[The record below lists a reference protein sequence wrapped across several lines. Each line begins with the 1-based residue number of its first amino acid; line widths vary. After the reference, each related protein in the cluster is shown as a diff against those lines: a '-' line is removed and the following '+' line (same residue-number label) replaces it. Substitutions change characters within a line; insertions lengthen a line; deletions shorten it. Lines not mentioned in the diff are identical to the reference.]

1 MLTRCCCSRTD
12 DTNLELLMCRS
23 DGSTARRFDAF
34 VAAECTAPLA
44 HWVTGQLNPGTFR
57 RDWSRGLAR
66 RVFRLDG
73 DYIGGVLFSE
83 LGRLQRTCSVRK
95 TEKEED
101 HFKII
106 TASTSIDSY
115 VHPDAVSGKLQ
126 LPGWRD
132 PLETEYSGLT
142 LTRDVRDP
150 NIFFFCYEQRR
161 VCRAYQ
167 LSPRCRGR
175 S

>member
-1 MLTRCCCSRTD
+1 VQ
-12 DTNLELLMCRS
+12 CRS

-101 HFKII
+101 PFKII
-106 TASTSIDSY
+106 TVSTSIDSY
-115 VHPDAVSGKLQ
+115 VHPDAVGGKLQ

-132 PLETEYSGLT
+132 PLETESS
-142 LTRDVRDP
+142 DHWIM
-150 NIFFFCYEQRR
+150 NINQKRPGSKSFFGFSCIAQRR